1 MPAARKN
8 SAIIDNRTRS
18 RFIIGLMVLILAL
31 VLVMAWQAHRATQAH
46 NETALAVLQ
55 DYANLAADEY
65 ARQAM
70 GAVGYYGYYGVMN
83 SLRGTADQNPDDLT
97 SDAVAGD
104 PSISA
109 LALYVFTFDQLDEAL
124 SISSVDLPSAAI
136 QNYFLN
142 QLAALVTT
150 PRPDMGFVI
159 DHVELDDAQHTF
171 LVSWSEDVSLIF
183 GIEVDGQWLHGVLQ
197 KTFDENVLLPESL
210 AGGAVTNDFLHV
222 QMFDSIGGTLFET
235 GVDDYTSTQVSKDIQ
250 DEYGGVFSRHIVTAA
265 IDPSLAQSLIIGGLP
280 KSRLPLIVAF
290 ILLATGLL
298 VAAIRQLQRENAL
311 MQMRTDFVAEVSHEL
326 RTPLTQIRMF
336 TESLIFERLGA
347 KEDKRRALSIINR
360 ETQRLIHMVENI
372 LRFSDAGRSRD
383 ELSLQ
388 KQDLEPL
395 VRSVVQE
402 FQVIADAKES
412 QLETSLEPGVIATV
426 DTDAIRQV
434 LLNLLDNAVKYGPQ
448 GQSVSIKLNQE
459 NGRAVISISDEG
471 PGIPAS
477 ERERIWSDY
486 YRLDRERDSAI
497 AGTGIGLAVVGELV
511 ARHGGTVSVV
521 DSDRSGAM
529 FVIEL
534 PL

>member
-1 MPAARKN
+1 
-8 SAIIDNRTRS
+8 
-18 RFIIGLMVLILAL
+18 
-31 VLVMAWQAHRATQAH
+31 
-46 NETALAVLQ
+46 
-55 DYANLAADEY
+55 
-65 ARQAM
+65 
-70 GAVGYYGYYGVMN
+70 
-83 SLRGTADQNPDDLT
+83 
-97 SDAVAGD
+97 
-104 PSISA
+104 
-109 LALYVFTFDQLDEAL
+109 
-124 SISSVDLPSAAI
+124 
-136 QNYFLN
+136 
-142 QLAALVTT
+142 
-150 PRPDMGFVI
+150 
-159 DHVELDDAQHTF
+159 
-171 LVSWSEDVSLIF
+171 
-183 GIEVDGQWLHGVLQ
+183 
-197 KTFDENVLLPESL
+197 VLLPESL
-210 AGGAVTNDFLHV
+210 AGGVVTNDYLYV
-222 QMFDSIGGTLFET
+222 QMLDSNGQVLFQTVDVGYEET
-235 GVDDYTSTQVSKDIQ
+235 RVQKVLQ
-250 DEYGGVFSRHIVTAA
+250 DEYGGVFSGHTVVVA

-280 KSRLPLIVAF
+280 KSRLPIVVAF

-298 VAAIRQLQRENAL
+298 VAAIRQLQRENEL
-311 MQMRTDFVAEVSHEL
+311 MQMRSDFVAEVSHEL

-448 GQSVSIKLNQE
+448 GQSISIKLNQE
-459 NGRAVISISDEG
+459 NGGAVISISDEG

-477 ERERIWSDY
+477 ERERIWAGY

-511 ARHGGTVSVV
+511 SRHGGTVSVV